1 MYKQGAKLIGRY
13 EDTDGKGAVNICI
26 TKLYESGTI
35 DPFEVLIIRYAD
47 KNRGPSVIH
56 RVVLDV
62 ISRDESQGQNKGLH
76 GEKNFTE
83 ERIKD
88 LTLKILPPLEFCSA
102 SGQPHINM
110 ELIMK
115 EYR

>member
-1 MYKQGAKLIGRY
+1 MYKQGAKVIGRY
-13 EDTDGKGAVNICI
+13 EEPDGKGAVNICI

>member
-1 MYKQGAKLIGRY
+1 MYKQGAKIIGRY
-13 EDTDGKGAVNICI
+13 EDTNGNGAVNICI
-26 TKLYESGTI
+26 TKLYESGAI
-35 DPFEVLIIRYAD
+35 DPFEVLCIRYED
-47 KNRGPSVIH
+47 KKMGPSVIH

-76 GEKNFTE
+76 GERNFLE

>member
-13 EDTDGKGAVNICI
+13 EEPDGEGAVNICI

>member
-1 MYKQGAKLIGRY
+1 MYKQGAKVIGRY
-13 EDTDGKGAVNICI
+13 EETDGKGAVNICI

-35 DPFEVLIIRYAD
+35 DPFEVLIIRYND
-47 KNRGPSVIH
+47 KTRGPSVIH

-62 ISRDESQGQNKGLH
+62 IGSNESQGQVKGIH
-76 GEKNFTE
+76 GERDFTE

-88 LTLKILPPLEFCSA
+88 LTLKMLRPLEFCSA